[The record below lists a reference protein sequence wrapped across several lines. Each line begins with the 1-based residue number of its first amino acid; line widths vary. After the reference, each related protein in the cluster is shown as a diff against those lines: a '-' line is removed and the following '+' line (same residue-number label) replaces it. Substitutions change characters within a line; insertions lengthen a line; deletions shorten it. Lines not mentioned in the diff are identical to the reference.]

1 MGIPKNEKTRHFFSQ
16 ILKGNTVGSSY
27 FNWKYINTETLPLSG
42 HLYGVFNY
50 LWYRNLYT
58 FLCLY
63 YFCNSS
69 MLNEVLKQMLQTL
82 CSVITP
88 INKTDMCFCC
98 IVRGIWRYIYIIHLC
113 YCATV
118 RKCRRKN
125 VCAHERGF
133 LWHLKLFSGDETVRT
148 AVHQNKLFL
157 EALFLLTVIYNII
170 YAGWVSQNDRICYFN
185 AHFKDVWKIF

>member
-1 MGIPKNEKTRHFFSQ
+1 MVFLTICGKENWKNESFIFSRAF
-16 ILKGNTVGSSY
+16 LN
-27 FNWKYINTETLPLSG
+27 
-42 HLYGVFNY
+42 
-50 LWYRNLYT
+50 

-63 YFCNSS
+63 YLCNSF
-69 MLNEVLKQMLQTL
+69 MLSEVLKQMLQTL

-98 IVRGIWRYIYIIHLC
+98 IVRGIWREIHIIHLC
-113 YCATV
+113 YSATV
-118 RKCRRKN
+118 RKCRRKK
-125 VCAHERGF
+125 VCARERGF
-133 LWHLKLFSGDETVRT
+133 LWRHKPLSGDETART
-148 AVHQNKLFL
+148 ADHQNKLFL